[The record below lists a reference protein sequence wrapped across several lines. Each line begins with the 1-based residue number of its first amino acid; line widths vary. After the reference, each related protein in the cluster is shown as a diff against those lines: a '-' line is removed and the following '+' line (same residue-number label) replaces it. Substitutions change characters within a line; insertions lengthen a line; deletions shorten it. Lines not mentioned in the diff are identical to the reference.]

1 VGEQVDADP
10 ELGELARLLEDFDID
25 TGFVKAQ
32 SGGKTADSG
41 THNDDSH
48 VKARAYVP
56 CSHPCAAVG
65 ICGRSVFRVTVALR
79 CPEKLK
85 GWTG

>member
-1 VGEQVDADP
+1 MPTP

-32 SGGKTADSG
+32 RGGKTADSG
-41 THNDDSH
+41 THKDDSH

-56 CSHPCAAVG
+56 CGHPCAAVG
-65 ICGRSVFRVTVALR
+65 IFRPICVPSDGRAEAS
-79 CPEKLK
+79 
-85 GWTG
+85 